1 MNPSSAAAAA
11 AHFSPV
17 SSTAFRDGLARLPG
31 AVTVITTNGP
41 AGAAGFTASA
51 VCSVSDSPPTVL
63 VCMNRSSFAHRFF
76 AGNGVLCINVLS
88 AAQQDL
94 SALFANRE
102 VAMDQRFARTPWQAC
117 ASGAPGL
124 DGALVQLDGRIAAT
138 HEVGTHSIFIV
149 ELGEVRLADAGASH
163 EGLAYFGRRYHA
175 LGASSPATQPA

>member
-1 MNPSSAAAAA
+1 MSPTPDPCDT
-11 AHFSPV
+11 PV
-17 SSTAFRDGLARLPG
+17 STATFRDGLSRLPG
-31 AVTVITTNGP
+31 AVTVITTDGP

-51 VCSVSDSPPTVL
+51 VCSVSDNPPTVL

-76 AGNGVLCINVLS
+76 TGNGVLCVNVLS
-88 AAQQDL
+88 AAQQQV

-124 DGALVQLDGRIAAT
+124 DGALVQLDGRITAT

-149 ELGEVRLADAGASH
+149 ALGDVRLGQAGAAPG
-163 EGLAYFGRRYHA
+163 GLAYFDRRYHA
-175 LGASSPATQPA
+175 LGASMPAPGTAP